1 MAALVS
7 VLGDPQRSYP
17 VIHIT
22 GTNGKTSTARMIESL
37 LRARGLRTGLF
48 TSPHLSSIR
57 ERIVVDGQP
66 VSAEAFVAAYDELAP
81 YLAMVDGQQGSQ
93 LSFFEVLTGMA
104 FAIFADVP
112 VDVAVVEVGLGGT
125 WDATNIADGT
135 VAVVTPVSLD
145 HTAYLGGTVEEI
157 AADKAGIIKPGAVA
171 VLAQQPL
178 PAAEALLRRGV
189 TVGASVVREG
199 LEFGVLNRDLAV
211 GGQRLDLRGL
221 RGDYTDIVLP
231 LFGAYQASN
240 AAVALAAV
248 EAFAAGAPLP
258 GQPAEQEAGDDP
270 DAPAGALGRDLV
282 REGFAQVTSPGRL
295 EVVRRSPV
303 VILDSAHNP
312 AGMEAAMEAVT
323 EAFTFAALIGVLAV
337 SADKDVPG
345 ILDQMEP
352 VISEL
357 VVTRNSSDRSLEP
370 DKLEELAGSVF
381 GAERVHV
388 ARRLDDALEMAVGLA
403 DDASGEEGLT
413 LTGVLVTG
421 SVVTAG
427 DARLLLA
434 PDRAEVDR
442 ADAHRVEQDRLDREE
457 RDREEREDWDV
468 EDTDRGEREER
479 EDREHQDPAGG
490 GGGGMRRLCATV
502 LVMEAIVI
510 GLAIPVAIT
519 IGHASPRVAGY
530 AGGALALA
538 AVLLAGVVG
547 RPGLQVALVAGSVLQ
562 VLVIA
567 AGTLV
572 PVMYALGVIFAGF
585 WALAIWMGRRAESS

>member
-1 MAALVS
+1 LSITSELREAENEILARRPEHAIDPTLERMAALVS

-57 ERIVVDGQP
+57 ERIVVDGRP

-81 YLAMVDGQQGSQ
+81 YLALVDGQQATE

-125 WDATNIADGT
+125 WDATNIADGA

-157 AADKAGIIKPGAVA
+157 ATDKAGIIKPGAVA

-178 PAAEALLRRGV
+178 PAAEALLRRVV

-231 LFGAYQASN
+231 LFGAYQAGN

-248 EAFAAGAPLP
+248 EAFAAGLPLS
-258 GQPAEQEAGDDP
+258 GQSSEQEEDRADETAGWPSLDEGSQSSAPADFELAELDDVTPAVPPARSPADDDP
-270 DAPAGALGRDLV
+270 DAPVGALGQELV

-303 VILDSAHNP
+303 VILDAAHNP
-312 AGMEAAMEAVT
+312 AGMEAAMEALT
-323 EAFTFAALIGVLAV
+323 EAFTFASVIGVLAV
-337 SADKDVPG
+337 SEDKDVAG

-357 VVTRNSSDRSLEP
+357 VVTRNSSDRSMDP
-370 DKLEELAGSVF
+370 DKLAELAASVF
-381 GAERVHV
+381 GVERVHV

-403 DDASGEEGLT
+403 DDASGEEGLA

-434 PDRAEVDR
+434 PDRVEVDR
-442 ADAHRVEQDRLDREE
+442 ADAHRAEQDRLDREE
-457 RDREEREDWDV
+457 RDREEREDWDS
-468 EDTDRGEREER
+468 EDQDREER
-479 EDREHQDPAGG
+479 EDREDREHQDREG
-490 GGGGMRRLCATV
+490 
-502 LVMEAIVI
+502 
-510 GLAIPVAIT
+510 
-519 IGHASPRVAGY
+519 
-530 AGGALALA
+530 
-538 AVLLAGVVG
+538 
-547 RPGLQVALVAGSVLQ
+547 
-562 VLVIA
+562 A
-567 AGTLV
+567 AGQ
-572 PVMYALGVIFAGF
+572 
-585 WALAIWMGRRAESS
+585 E